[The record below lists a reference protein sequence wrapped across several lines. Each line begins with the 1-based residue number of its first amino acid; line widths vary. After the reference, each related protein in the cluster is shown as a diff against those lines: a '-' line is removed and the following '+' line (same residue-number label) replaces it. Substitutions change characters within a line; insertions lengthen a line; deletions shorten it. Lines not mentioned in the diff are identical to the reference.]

1 MAAPRSLGPGRKVL
15 TSLPLEILFYFG
27 GLYDIIFFVLTFLLF
42 LYKGYQL
49 PYPGDHYEMELAFL
63 FLWALC
69 EPIRIFLGSKGNKTE
84 SSGPMLWCVLL
95 TVPLL
100 ALHVFYLLAQTYVL
114 HIEQVLNGLAIGFQ
128 GLQALLGIFSMY
140 SFQSAAWL
148 A

>member
-1 MAAPRSLGPGRKVL
+1 
-15 TSLPLEILFYFG
+15 
-27 GLYDIIFFVLTFLLF
+27 
-42 LYKGYQL
+42 
-49 PYPGDHYEMELAFL
+49 
-63 FLWALC
+63 
-69 EPIRIFLGSKGNKTE
+69 
-84 SSGPMLWCVLL
+84 MLWCVLL